1 MLTPGN
7 DFITQTTDTPYLA
20 SLESNEGRSIA
31 EENRACNTRQSI
43 KVEDTK
49 KDKMNCEWSFPL
61 PIPQYPYAEVG
72 CVGLLEDVLPTN
84 QCAECTE
91 LTITQLYVKQLEQEY
106 IRVACGLLELKP
118 WIEQI
123 WDKLFQLTA
132 ILPQDIL
139 TYHAI

>member
-1 MLTPGN
+1 
-7 DFITQTTDTPYLA
+7 
-20 SLESNEGRSIA
+20 
-31 EENRACNTRQSI
+31 
-43 KVEDTK
+43 
-49 KDKMNCEWSFPL
+49 MNYEWSFPL

-106 IRVACGLLELKP
+106 IRVARGLLELKP